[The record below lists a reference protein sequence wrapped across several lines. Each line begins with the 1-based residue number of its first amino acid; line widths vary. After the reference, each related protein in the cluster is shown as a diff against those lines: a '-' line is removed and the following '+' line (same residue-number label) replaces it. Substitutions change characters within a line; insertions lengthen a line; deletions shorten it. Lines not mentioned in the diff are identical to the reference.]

1 MATKLKKWYHSKTIL
16 LNGIAGIIGLLPE
29 MLSVIDVNLLTL
41 LGVTD
46 PMKYYTLI
54 GTIATILNIYLRAQG
69 STPSA
74 PIQTKSRKKIA
85 KDEKDN

>member
-29 MLSVIDVNLLTL
+29 ILSVIDVNLLTL

-46 PMKYYTLI
+46 PVRYYGLI
-54 GTIATILNIYLRAQG
+54 GALTTILNIVLRAHNT
-69 STPSA
+69 TPSA
-74 PIQTKSRKKIA
+74 PIQTKARKQ
-85 KDEKDN
+85 NQ

>member
-41 LGVTD
+41 LKVSD

-54 GTIATILNIYLRAQG
+54 GALTTILNIVLRAQ
-69 STPSA
+69 STTPSA
-74 PIQTKSRKKIA
+74 PIQTKARKQKQ
-85 KDEKDN
+85 